1 VTVPRVSVVVR
12 CYRQARYLPEAVASV
27 VAQTFED
34 WEIVV
39 LDDGSPDDTPQVAA
53 ALAARHPDR
62 AIRHV
67 RQENAGPPRALNA
80 GVAAAR
86 AELVLPLDA
95 DDQLHPTF
103 LEKTV
108 AALERD
114 PAASVAFT
122 DVVLFGAVCSG
133 WRMGPFTVDALKDRN
148 RLCVTSLF
156 RRGLWVEAGGF
167 RPEMDLGYEDWD
179 FWVTCAERGARAVH
193 VRQPLFF
200 YRMHDA
206 VGSTNA
212 IAIRHHEQLVAAVVL
227 RHPAVYGPKGVEWA
241 RALLEARPLP
251 TRASLRAAS

>member
-1 VTVPRVSVVVR
+1 MSAPRVSVVVR
-12 CYRQARYLPEAVASV
+12 CYRQARFLPGAVASV
-27 VAQTFED
+27 VAQTFGD

-39 LDDGSPDDTPQVAA
+39 LDDGSPDDTPAVTA
-53 ALAARHPDR
+53 ALAADHPGR
-62 AIRHV
+62 IIRHV

-80 GVAAAR
+80 GIAAAS

-108 AALERD
+108 SALDRD

-133 WRMGPFTVDALKDRN
+133 WRMGPFTVEALRDRN

-156 RRGLWVEAGGF
+156 RRRLWIEAGGF

-200 YRMHDA
+200 YRMHDPA
-206 VGSTNA
+206 GSTNA
-212 IAIRHHEQLVAAVVL
+212 VALRHHEQLVAAVVMQ
-227 RHPAVYGPKGVEWA
+227 HPGVYGPAGVERA
-241 RALLEARPLP
+241 RALLAARPLP
-251 TRASLRAAS
+251 ARASLRG